1 MKEIDLAIR
10 NVLKDEM
17 VFDFYV
23 FSALMKTNI
32 WCKMKST
39 CAISIKGSGLV
50 KIDINILLEGAGLI
64 ISPNAEDIN

>member
-1 MKEIDLAIR
+1 MKEIDLTIR
-10 NVLKDEM
+10 NILNDEM
-17 VFDFYV
+17 AFDFYR
-23 FSALMKTNI
+23 FSALMETNI

-39 CAISIKGSGLV
+39 RAISLKSSGLV